1 MKKEIQAGKSY
12 DSKRRNALKHVR
24 RAIGYFDL
32 GKMDKARLWLLKTEK
47 ILDEFK
53 HEYDLASIDQ
63 TSVVKFKE
71 VIQLE
76 EDIDSATEDTEAP
89 KAIEV
94 LTEVVNEIYDDEAE
108 EQTADGSEEDYSSQ
122 TKKDSRT
129 FAFSRTDISGNPITK
144 AIKCGL
150 FITHTKMRD
159 IVQAWNEGLV
169 DKNTQLVLVTS
180 GSDVVDGKKVKVVN
194 HISENFDKQLEETTK
209 EMCYDEVP
217 NFIKRPRFWGRAIT
231 SLKVDSKSSLNEDG
245 LVWGD
250 LKGSIQYAFLD
261 YCGINNMKYLNWY
274 GDVLYEMLANNYNL
288 AINHFSYVRN
298 DKTNWKSRCFSFLS
312 TTSTLVDAIACQRYM
327 EDRGLLE
334 GFLKR
339 YERQIEDF
347 DTPLEFMG
355 FLVKTLLEVRKK
367 QIEDRLPHLFNAPNK
382 KKNYDSLRQEDQHL
396 YHEYKSIQTNNV
408 IAWEFNN
415 SSKSGVGTY
424 DGLLIDSFLW
434 KSSYLDSKHPNS
446 VFTNPYNCWFMRLM
460 HDYINDRISHTEYKK
475 ALEEYSFEGMGC
487 MSYSGNNPS
496 SKMTIHKFTGSKK
509 PVFRYKS
516 SMEEPLKRLHELR
529 DNTTN
534 PFRASMV
541 IGRFDEGDAHTT
553 ELRVEDYAT
562 LKIQEMTDHQSRKF
576 INDYCVKRM
585 GYSPES
591 TFEMVTLNH
600 SKRKDSIALV
610 IFSQAL
616 ANKNI
621 MDEAVFSALVRHEST
636 GSLDHEGFPEQAIDM
651 IHDIKKEDGSNDDG
665 SDYSN
670 ILR

>member
-24 RAIGYFDL
+24 RAISYFDL

-76 EDIDSATEDTEAP
+76 EDIDSATEATEAP

-94 LTEVVNEIYDDEAE
+94 LTEIANEVYADEAE
-108 EQTADGSEEDYSSQ
+108 EQNADGSEEDYSSQ

-261 YCGINNMKYLNWY
+261 YCGMNNMKYLNWY
-274 GDVLYEMLANNYNL
+274 QDVLYEMLANNYNL

-298 DKTNWKSRCFSFLS
+298 DKTNWRDRCIAFLECSSRAIDAIGCQRFMEQKGNLLPFFDRYAELFDCFKSPFNMISAVASELISTKMKYLESELS
-312 TTSTLVDAIACQRYM
+312 HITEDSRDYSTLN
-327 EDRGLLE
+327 E
-334 GFLKR
+334 
-339 YERQIEDF
+339 YEQKLYTEKLSIEASCVWMRDINSSSKK
-347 DTPLEFMG
+347 G
-355 FLVKTLLEVRKK
+355 LEV
-367 QIEDRLPHLFNAPNK
+367 IDN
-382 KKNYDSLRQEDQHL
+382 
-396 YHEYKSIQTNNV
+396 I
-408 IAWEFNN
+408 
-415 SSKSGVGTY
+415 
-424 DGLLIDSFLW
+424 LIDAVLW
-434 KSSYLDSKHPNS
+434 KCSYLDIK
-446 VFTNPYNCWFMRLM
+446 NPQSMLSTPKSCLFMGQLN
-460 HDYINDRISHTEYKK
+460 DYHMGRISGNE
-475 ALEEYSFEGMGC
+475 AVELEEDDKVNYMT
-487 MSYSGNNPS
+487 YSGNKSS
-496 SKMTIHKFTGSKK
+496 SKMTIHKFVGSKK
-509 PVFRYKS
+509 PVYRCN
-516 SMEEPLKRLHELR
+516 KRIKHTIKELQEHW
-529 DNTTN
+529 NISHN
-534 PFRASMV
+534 PFRPTV
-541 IGRFDEGDAHTT
+541 VVGVLGEGDYFNADSNI
-553 ELRVEDYAT
+553 EDQAT
-562 LKIQEMTDHQSRKF
+562 LKINGLTDGQSRKF
-576 INDYCVKRM
+576 VNDYCVKRERT
-585 GYSPES
+585 SPTISAE
-591 TFEMVTLNH
+591 FVTKNCRKKPNSIAVELLEQALMLGREVMDEIVAAAWKNIEENDSVTPEDYH
-600 SKRKDSIALV
+600 SKLNDVVDSVRKAKK
-610 IFSQAL
+610 
-616 ANKNI
+616 KN
-621 MDEAVFSALVRHEST
+621 D
-636 GSLDHEGFPEQAIDM
+636 
-651 IHDIKKEDGSNDDG
+651 
-665 SDYSN
+665 
-670 ILR
+670 